1 MLIILALAYL
11 QKVPK
16 EYFCTYA
23 GQEDP
28 VSCKPKDF
36 CDNPDVLSY
45 EPNWDRED
53 SYNNWITRF
62 DLHCA
67 SNSKIGF
74 IGSSYFTG
82 WALTLTFLPRLS
94 DLFGRQ
100 KNHVYWYCYQLF
112 GLLYAPLDS

>member
-16 EYFCTYA
+16 EYFCTYV

-45 EPNWDRED
+45 EPNWDLGD
-53 SYNNWITRF
+53 SYHNWIDKL
-62 DLHCA
+62 DLACA
-67 SNSKIGF
+67 TPSQIGL
-74 IGSSYFTG
+74 IGSSSQMG
-82 WALTLTFLPRLS
+82 WFITLIFIPRLA
-94 DLFGRQ
+94 DVYGR
-100 KNHVYWYCYQLF
+100 K
-112 GLLYAPLDS
+112 